1 VDTHGILVYG
11 KKSVEESNG
20 VRKNRFLR
28 RLPVFILTAVLLFCF
43 SVSAFATEGKSA
55 EKVETARPSVNGA
68 LHVEGTELKDRD
80 GNTVVLRGISTHG
93 LTWYPDFVSE
103 EKFRYLSS
111 DWNCNLIRLAAYSQE
126 YVNGNKEETL
136 SLVKKGVDAAI
147 AADMYVLVDWHVL
160 EEQDPNVNKRYAEE
174 FFDTITAAY
183 PDCPN
188 IIYEICN
195 EPNGDT
201 TWLEVKK
208 YAEEVI
214 PVVREKSPSSVIVV
228 GTPAYDRML
237 TPSMM
242 SPVNGDNLMY
252 SLHFYAA
259 SHKEELR
266 SELKTAVEGGL
277 PVFISECG
285 LSEDTGDGK
294 TDYASAAEWFSYL
307 REHNISFAVWS
318 FSNKNESSAML
329 KPDYKPASSIREN
342 DLTAYGQ
349 WVRSLVRG
357 EDPLSIPEPAA
368 VTKANGLLRFFVI
381 HSDREVLNAVG
392 DWPRNA
398 LFVGIGLILFFILR
412 ILYSLFG
419 KKSQASYDD
428 IGGKNRNVTD
438 KEKTRAVIRM
448 AALILSMFFTIL
460 YLVWRIRFSVPFKM
474 GVLPVVANVL
484 LLFVE
489 ILGFIESLVL
499 YRNLM
504 GMKEYPVPVIKDEEF
519 PDVDVFIATYNEPAE
534 LLRKT
539 INGCNHLLYPDKSKV
554 HIWLCDDNRRPE
566 IRKLAEE
573 MGVGYFDRP
582 DNKGA
587 KAGNLN
593 NAMAHTSSPYIVTF
607 DADMIPMSHFL
618 LNTIPY
624 FVDSKK
630 QRGEEKGLGLLQ
642 TPQCFYEPD
651 IFQHALYSEKNA
663 PNEQDFFYRTVEV
676 AKTTSNSVIY
686 GGSNT
691 VLSREALDAVGG
703 FYTESITE
711 DFATGMLIE
720 AAGYISLALPEP
732 MASGTTPNT
741 YKEHIQQRR
750 RWGRGVIG
758 TAKKLKLLGQ
768 KGLSFEQKLS
778 YLSSVIYWYSPLKCA
793 LYLITPLLFA
803 VFTVPVFKCGWLDL
817 LVYWLPMY
825 IFQDLTLRVFSGNAI
840 SLKWS
845 GIYEMSV
852 MPHLL
857 IPLFRETF
865 GISASVFEVTDKSG
879 RRVKNRG
886 DANFN
891 IPFYVLIGL
900 SVIGIIR
907 SIVILAVTKAF
918 GIVVLLFWLT
928 RNIYF
933 LIMALFLVDGRDG
946 ESGNVKVV
954 DAEPVTIQGLDE
966 AGDAPVSY
974 GVTTL
979 MTENI
984 VKLFIDE
991 PEGLKLG
998 NRVKICIEKDPYRVE
1013 ILGILNDEL
1022 IPRSGGSPVYTAV
1035 ITDFLDSKYEYL
1047 QVLYDRVP
1055 TLPQTLNR
1063 DLGIITHMLINA
1075 AHRILDSNRS
1085 N

>member
-1 VDTHGILVYG
+1 M
-11 KKSVEESNG
+11 KKVKK
-20 VRKNRFLR
+20 KNNVLR
-28 RLPVFILTAVLLFCF
+28 NLPFFFITAVLLICL
-43 SVSAFATEGKSA
+43 SVSAFAAESKSA
-55 EKVETARPSVNGA
+55 EMTNTARPSVNGA
-68 LHVEGTELKDRD
+68 LHVEGTELKDKD
-80 GNTVVLRGISTHG
+80 GNTVVLRGVSTHG

-103 EKFRYLSS
+103 EKFNYLST
-111 DWNCNLIRLAAYSQE
+111 DWNCNFVRLAAYSHE
-126 YVNGNKEETL
+126 YVNGHREDTL
-136 SLVKKGVDAAI
+136 ALVKKGVDAAI

-160 EEQDPNVNKRYAEE
+160 EEQDPNVNKEYAKE
-174 FFDTITAAY
+174 FFDIITSAY

-188 IIYEICN
+188 ILYEICN
-195 EPNGDT
+195 EPNGAA
-201 TWLEVKK
+201 TWNDVKR
-208 YAEEVI
+208 YAKEVI
-214 PVVREKSPSSVIVV
+214 PEVRKKSPSSVILV
-228 GTPAYDRML
+228 GTPVYDRML
-237 TPSMM
+237 TPSML
-242 SPVNGDNLMY
+242 SPLDDDNLMY
-252 SLHFYAA
+252 VLHFYAA

-266 SELKTAVEGGL
+266 SELQTAVESGL

-285 LSEDTGDGK
+285 ICEETGDGK
-294 TDYASAAEWFSYL
+294 IDYASAAEWFSYL

-329 KPDYKPASSIREN
+329 KPDYKPESRIREK
-342 DLTAYGQ
+342 DLTGCGQ
-349 WVRSLVRG
+349 WVRSLVQG
-357 EDPLSIPEPAA
+357 EDPRMIPEPTYKP
-368 VTKANGLLRFFVI
+368 TKNDFLNFFIVN
-381 HSDREVLNAVG
+381 SDQEVLNAVAA
-392 DWPRNA
+392 WPRYA
-398 LFVGIGLILFFILR
+398 VYVGIGLIIFFIIW
-412 ILYSLFG
+412 ILNARYE
-419 KKSQASYDD
+419 KRTHACYDD
-428 IGGKNRNVTD
+428 IGGKNRKITD
-438 KEKTRAVIRM
+438 KEKTRAVMRM
-448 AALILSMFFTIL
+448 AALIFSMFFTIL
-460 YLVWRIRFSVPFKM
+460 YLVWRILFSVPLGM
-474 GVLPVVANVL
+474 GVLPISANIL
-484 LLFVE
+484 LLMVE
-489 ILGFIESLVL
+489 ILGFIESMVL

-519 PDVDVFIATYNEPAE
+519 PDVDVFIATYNEPVE

-539 INGCNHLLYPDKSKV
+539 INGCNHLKYPDKSKV

-566 IRKLAEE
+566 MRKLAEE

-593 NAMAHTSSPYIVTF
+593 NAMAHTSSPYVVTI

-618 LNTIPY
+618 LKTIPY

-630 QRGEEKGLGLLQ
+630 QRGDKKGLGLLQ

-651 IFQHALYSEKNA
+651 IFQYALYSEKNA

-691 VLSREALDAVGG
+691 VLAREALDAVGG

-758 TAKKLKLLGQ
+758 TAKKLKLFGQ
-768 KGLSFEQKLS
+768 KGLSFTQKLS
-778 YLSSVIYWYSPLKCA
+778 YFSSVIYWYSPLKCA
-793 LYLITPLLFA
+793 LYLVTPLLFA
-803 VFTVPVFKCGWLDL
+803 VFLIPVFKCGWLDL
-817 LVYWLPMY
+817 LIYWLPMY
-825 IFQDLTLRVFSGNAI
+825 ILQDLTLRVFSGNAV

-852 MPHLL
+852 MPHLV
-857 IPLFRETF
+857 IPLIRETF

-879 RRVKNRG
+879 RRVKSKG

-891 IPFYVLIGL
+891 IPFYVFIAL

-907 SIVILAVTKAF
+907 SVYILVVTKAF
-918 GIVVLLFWLT
+918 GIIVLLFWLT

-954 DAEPVTIQGLDE
+954 DAEPVSIEGLDE
-966 AGDAPVSY
+966 AKDAPVAY

-984 VKLFIDE
+984 VKVFIDE
-991 PEGLKLG
+991 PEGLKIG
-998 NRVKICIEKDPYRVE
+998 NRVKICIEKDPYKVE
-1013 ILGILNDEL
+1013 VLGILNDEL
-1022 IPRSGGSPVYTAV
+1022 IPRSGGTPVYTAV

-1063 DLGIITHMLINA
+1063 DRGIITHMLINV
-1075 AHRILDSNRS
+1075 AHRILESNRAK
-1085 N
+1085 

>member
-1 VDTHGILVYG
+1 MKLQV
-11 KKSVEESNG
+11 
-20 VRKNRFLR
+20 FL
-28 RLPVFILTAVLLFCF
+28 LATVLLFCF
-43 SVSAFATEGKSA
+43 PVNAFATESNSPDRTN
-55 EKVETARPSVNGA
+55 TARPSVNGA
-68 LHVEGTELKDRD
+68 LHVEGTELKDKD
-80 GNTVVLRGISTHG
+80 GNTVVLRGVSTHG

-103 EKFRYLSS
+103 EKINYLST
-111 DWNCNLIRLAAYSQE
+111 DWNCNLIRLAAYSNE
-126 YVNGNKEETL
+126 YVNGHKEDTL
-136 SLVKKGVDAAI
+136 ALVKKGVDAAI
-147 AADMYVLVDWHVL
+147 ASDMYVLVDWHVL
-160 EEQDPNVNKRYAEE
+160 EEQNPNVNKKYAEE
-174 FFDTITAAY
+174 FFNIITSAY

-188 IIYEICN
+188 ILYEICN
-195 EPNGDT
+195 EPNGSA
-201 TWLEVKK
+201 TWQDVKS
-208 YAEEVI
+208 YAEEII

-228 GTPAYDRML
+228 GTPVYDRML
-237 TPSMM
+237 IPSMV
-242 SPVNGDNLMY
+242 SPLDYDNLMY
-252 SLHFYAA
+252 VLHFYAA
-259 SHKEELR
+259 THKEELR
-266 SELKTAVEGGL
+266 SELETAVEGGL
-277 PVFISECG
+277 PIFISECG
-285 LSEDTGDGK
+285 LSEETGNGK
-294 TDYASAAEWFSYL
+294 IDYASAAEWFSYL

-329 KPDYKPASSIREN
+329 KPEYNPEKPIEKK
-342 DLTAYGQ
+342 DLTGYGQ
-349 WVRSLVRG
+349 WVRSLIQG
-357 EDPLSIPEPAA
+357 EEPAAIPEPD
-368 VTKANGLLRFFVI
+368 TEPSGQSLLSFFVV
-381 HSDREVLNAVG
+381 HSDQEVLNAVAA
-392 DWPRNA
+392 WPKNA
-398 LFVGIGLILFFILR
+398 VYVGIGLIIFFIIW
-412 ILYSLFG
+412 ILNYRYE
-419 KKSQASYDD
+419 KKNHACYDD
-428 IGGKNRNVTD
+428 IGGKNRKVTE

-448 AALILSMFFTIL
+448 AVLIFSMFFTIL
-460 YLVWRIRFSVPFKM
+460 YLVWRILFSVPLGM
-474 GVLPVVANVL
+474 GILPVSANIL
-484 LLFVE
+484 LLIVE
-489 ILGFIESLVL
+489 ILGFIESMIL

-519 PDVDVFIATYNEPAE
+519 PDVDVFIATYNEPVE

-566 IRKLAEE
+566 MRKLAEE
-573 MGVGYFDRP
+573 MGIGYFDRP

-593 NAMAHTSSPYIVTF
+593 NAMAHTSSPYVVTI

-618 LNTIPY
+618 LKTIPY

-630 QRGEEKGLGLLQ
+630 QRGDKKGLGLLQ

-651 IFQHALYSEKNA
+651 IFQYALYSEKNA

-691 VLSREALDAVGG
+691 VLAREALDAVGG

-720 AAGYISLALPEP
+720 AAGYISLALSEP

-758 TAKKLKLLGQ
+758 TAKKLKLFGQ
-768 KGLSFEQKLS
+768 KGLSFTQKLS
-778 YLSSVIYWYSPLKCA
+778 YFSSVIYWYSPLKCA
-793 LYLITPLLFA
+793 LYLVTPLLFA
-803 VFTVPVFKCGWLDL
+803 VFLIPVFKCGLLDL
-817 LVYWLPMY
+817 LIYWLPMY
-825 IFQDLTLRVFSGNAI
+825 ILQDLTLRVFSSNAV

-852 MPHLL
+852 MPHLV
-857 IPLFRETF
+857 IPLIRETF

-879 RRVKNRG
+879 RRVKNKG

-891 IPFYVLIGL
+891 IPFYVFIGL

-907 SIVILAVTKAF
+907 SIYILVITKAF
-918 GIVVLLFWLT
+918 GIIVLLFWLT

-954 DAEPVTIQGLDE
+954 DAEPVSIEGLDE
-966 AGDAPVSY
+966 AKDAPVAY

-984 VKLFIDE
+984 VKVFIDE

-998 NRVKICIEKDPYRVE
+998 NRVKICIEKDPYKVE
-1013 ILGILNDEL
+1013 VLGILNDEL
-1022 IPRSGGSPVYTAV
+1022 IPRSGGTPVYTAV

-1063 DLGIITHMLINA
+1063 DRGIIAHMLINV
-1075 AHRILDSNRS
+1075 AHRVLDSNRAR
-1085 N
+1085 